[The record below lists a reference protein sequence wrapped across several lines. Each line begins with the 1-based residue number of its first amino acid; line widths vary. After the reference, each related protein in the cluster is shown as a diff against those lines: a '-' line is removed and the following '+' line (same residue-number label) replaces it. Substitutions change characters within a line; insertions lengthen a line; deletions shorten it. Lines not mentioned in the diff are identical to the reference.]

1 MFQTIARRMGRAIL
15 LSLALVVM
23 AGAASADTE
32 VTLEVNAGKTV
43 TLARPATT
51 VFVANPEIADV
62 QAPTNGASFFVFG
75 KAPGRTSVFALG
87 ADGKPMVSYSVEVTH
102 SLADLKRR
110 LTSPAPRRPGRPEL
124 DPRRHRPG
132 RHGAQPGTRRPPPPS
147 WSATISARTSSSST
161 GCG

>member
-1 MFQTIARRMGRAIL
+1 MTPALKETQVMFKTIARRMGRAIL
-15 LSLALVVM
+15 VSLALVVM

-110 LTSPAPRRPGRPEL
+110 LTWTRPPAASSSPGRRP
-124 DPRRHRPG
+124 
-132 RHGAQPGTRRPPPPS
+132 TRQPPPPPPI

-161 GCG
+161 ECG